1 MCTQYTI
8 TQVAKIRLQSSANG
22 TTWVTRLGTVGL
34 LTATCTIAV
43 SASKV
48 FIILKL
54 KATLVQPTMIE
65 SSSWGLKF
73 AFLVQNL
80 ILVVVDSSTFLPSNL
95 KRMQLQTQLLAVFS
109 WFEFSTRESKR
120 TPLQRLLF
128 GFAPRSYSSSLC
140 SGFCSTQKSG
150 GFQFYI
156 LHNSIFQIWQQ
167 FDYLPNCRHSATKG
181 FGRLLTR
188 IRSNQ
193 VHPHTVRIWKGKAVS
208 CICIE
213 LNICNLPSSIM

>member
-1 MCTQYTI
+1 MTSDLQHVYTFA
-8 TQVAKIRLQSSANG
+8 QVAKIRLQSSANG

-73 AFLVQNL
+73 TFFGPKSNSSF
-80 ILVVVDSSTFLPSNL
+80 VDSSTFLPSHL
-95 KRMQLQTQLLAVFS
+95 KRVQLQTQLLVVFS
-109 WFEFSTRESKR
+109 RSKFSTRELKR
-120 TPLQRLLF
+120 TSLQRLRF
-128 GFAPRSYSSSLC
+128 GFALRSYSSSLY
-140 SGFCSTQKSG
+140 SGFCSTRKLG
-150 GFQFYI
+150 EFQFYI
-156 LHNSIFQIWQQ
+156 LHNSIFQILQKI
-167 FDYLPNCRHSATKG
+167 DYLPNCRHSATKG

-188 IRSNQ
+188 NQ
-193 VHPHTVRIWKGKAVS
+193 VHPHTVRI
-208 CICIE
+208 
-213 LNICNLPSSIM
+213 

>member
-1 MCTQYTI
+1 MSKLQQPGGISIEQSTHSALQY
-8 TQVAKIRLQSSANG
+8 QPQRFSSFLNSKQLCCNQP
-22 TTWVTRLGTVGL
+22 WLNLPLGGWN
-34 LTATCTIAV
+34 
-43 SASKV
+43 SH
-48 FIILKL
+48 
-54 KATLVQPTMIE
+54 
-65 SSSWGLKF
+65 
-73 AFLVQNL
+73 FLVQNL

-95 KRMQLQTQLLAVFS
+95 KRMQLQTQLLVVFS
-109 WFEFSTRESKR
+109 WFDFSTRESKR

-156 LHNSIFQIWQQ
+156 LHNSIFQIWQK

-188 IRSNQ
+188 IRNNQ

-213 LNICNLPSSIM
+213 YF